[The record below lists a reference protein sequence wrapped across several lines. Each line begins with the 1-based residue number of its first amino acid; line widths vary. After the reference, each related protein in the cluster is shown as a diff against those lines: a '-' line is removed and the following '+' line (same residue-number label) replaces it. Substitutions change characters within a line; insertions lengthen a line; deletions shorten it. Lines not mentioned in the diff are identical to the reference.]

1 MKRSERLV
9 DMVKY
14 LLARPHTLIALPF
27 FADRYGAA
35 KSSISEDLA
44 ILRQTLASDQNG
56 ILETVA
62 GAAGGVRYIP
72 FVGKKEATN
81 YLHDLA
87 DRIEDPDRILPGNF
101 VYLSDILGSPQDL
114 QQIGQLIAT
123 KYAYSNVDYVMTIET
138 KGIAIAQAVSRF
150 LNVPFVMVRRRP
162 KITEGSTISVNYVA
176 SSSERVEKMELAKR
190 LLPEGSNVLIVD
202 DFMKGGGTLTG
213 MEELVKEFKGTV
225 AGMCVLCETK
235 YASQKV
241 VDDYQSLIKITEV
254 DRTKKLIKVRPGNFL
269 EQTDFNRFQNDI
281 LIVV

>member
-44 ILRQTLASDQNG
+44 ILRQTLANDQNG

-87 DRIEDPDRILPGNF
+87 DRIEDPDRLLPGNF

-269 EQTDFNRFQNDI
+269 EQTDFNRFPK
-281 LIVV
+281 

>member
-44 ILRQTLASDQNG
+44 ILRQTLANDQNG

-72 FVGKKEATN
+72 FVGKKEATD

-114 QQIGQLIAT
+114 RQIGQLIAT

-138 KGIAIAQAVSRF
+138 KGIVLAQAVSRF

-176 SSSERVEKMELAKR
+176 SSCERVEKMELAKR

-254 DRTKKLIKVRPGNFL
+254 DRNKKLIKVRPGNFL
-269 EQTDFNRFQNDI
+269 VQTDFNCFPK
-281 LIVV
+281 

>member
-44 ILRQTLASDQNG
+44 ILRQTLANDQNG

-87 DRIEDPDRILPGNF
+87 DRIEDPDRILSGNF

-269 EQTDFNRFQNDI
+269 EQTDFNRFPK
-281 LIVV
+281 

>member
-27 FADRYGAA
+27 FAERYDAA

-44 ILRQTLASDQNG
+44 ILKHTLASNQDG

-72 FVGKKEATN
+72 FIGKKQATE
-81 YLHDLA
+81 YLNELA
-87 DRIEDPDRILPGNF
+87 DRIEEPDRILPGNF

-114 QQIGQLIAT
+114 RQIGQLIAT
-123 KYAYSNVDYVMTIET
+123 KYAYSNVDYVMTVET

-150 LNVPFVMVRRRP
+150 LNVPFVLVRRRP
-162 KITEGSTISVNYVA
+162 KITEGATISVNYVA
-176 SSSERVEKMELAKR
+176 SSSDRVEKMELAKR
-190 LLPEGSNVLIVD
+190 SLPSNSNVLIVD

-213 MEELVKEFKGTV
+213 MEELVNEFDCHV
-225 AGMCVLCETK
+225 VGMSVLCETK

-241 VDDYQSLIKITEV
+241 VDDYQSLIKITDV
-254 DRTKKLIKVRPGNFL
+254 DRAKKLIKVEPGNFL
-269 EQTDFNRFQNDI
+269 EQTDFDRF
-281 LIVV
+281 

>member
-44 ILRQTLASDQNG
+44 ILRQTLANDQNG

-87 DRIEDPDRILPGNF
+87 DRIEDPDRILPGHF

-269 EQTDFNRFQNDI
+269 EQTDFNRFPK
-281 LIVV
+281 

>member
-44 ILRQTLASDQNG
+44 ILRQTLANDQNG

-62 GAAGGVRYIP
+62 GAAGRVRYIP
-72 FVGKKEATN
+72 FVGKKEATD
-81 YLHDLA
+81 YLYDLA

-114 QQIGQLIAT
+114 RQIGQLIAT

-138 KGIAIAQAVSRF
+138 KGIALAQAVSRF

-254 DRTKKLIKVRPGNFL
+254 DRDKKLIKVRPGNFL
-269 EQTDFNRFQNDI
+269 EQTDFNRFPK
-281 LIVV
+281 

>member
-44 ILRQTLASDQNG
+44 ILRQTLANDQNG

-87 DRIEDPDRILPGNF
+87 DRIEDPDRILLGNF

-269 EQTDFNRFQNDI
+269 EQTDFNRFPK
-281 LIVV
+281 

>member
-44 ILRQTLASDQNG
+44 ILRQTLANDQNG

-269 EQTDFNRFQNDI
+269 EQTDFNRFPK
-281 LIVV
+281 

>member
-1 MKRSERLV
+1 
-9 DMVKY
+9 MVKY

-44 ILRQTLASDQNG
+44 ILRQTLANDQNG

-62 GAAGGVRYIP
+62 GAA
-72 FVGKKEATN
+72 
-81 YLHDLA
+81 
-87 DRIEDPDRILPGNF
+87 DRIEDPERILPGNF

-114 QQIGQLIAT
+114 RQIGQLIAT
-123 KYAYSNVDYVMTIET
+123 KYAYSNIDYVMTIET
-138 KGIAIAQAVSRF
+138 KGIALAQAVSRF

-254 DRTKKLIKVRPGNFL
+254 DRDKKLIKVRPGNFL
-269 EQTDFNRFQNDI
+269 EQTDFNRFPK
-281 LIVV
+281 

>member
-44 ILRQTLASDQNG
+44 ILRQTLANDQNG

-72 FVGKKEATN
+72 FVGKKEATD

-114 QQIGQLIAT
+114 QKIGQLIAT

-269 EQTDFNRFQNDI
+269 EQTDFNRFPK
-281 LIVV
+281 

>member
-44 ILRQTLASDQNG
+44 ILRQTLANDQNG

-72 FVGKKEATN
+72 FVGKKEATD

-114 QQIGQLIAT
+114 RQIGQLIAT

-269 EQTDFNRFQNDI
+269 EQTDFNRFPK
-281 LIVV
+281 

>member
-44 ILRQTLASDQNG
+44 ILRQTLANDQNG

-213 MEELVKEFKGTV
+213 MEESVKEFKGTV

-269 EQTDFNRFQNDI
+269 EQTDFNRFPK
-281 LIVV
+281 

>member
-44 ILRQTLASDQNG
+44 ILRQTLANDKNG

-114 QQIGQLIAT
+114 RQIGQLIAT
-123 KYAYSNVDYVMTIET
+123 KYGYSNVDYVMTIET

-176 SSSERVEKMELAKR
+176 FSSERVEKMELAKR

-225 AGMCVLCETK
+225 AGMCVLCETR

-254 DRTKKLIKVRPGNFL
+254 DRNKKLIKVRPGNFL
-269 EQTDFNRFQNDI
+269 EQTDFNRFPK
-281 LIVV
+281 

>member
-44 ILRQTLASDQNG
+44 ILRQTLANDQNG

-114 QQIGQLIAT
+114 QQIGPLIAT

-269 EQTDFNRFQNDI
+269 EQTDFNRFPK
-281 LIVV
+281 

>member
-27 FADRYGAA
+27 FANRYGAA

-44 ILRQTLASDQNG
+44 ILRQTLANDQNG

-72 FVGKKEATN
+72 FVGKKESTD

-114 QQIGQLIAT
+114 QKIGQLIAT

-162 KITEGSTISVNYVA
+162 KITEGATVSVNYVA
-176 SSSERVEKMELAKR
+176 SSSDRVEKMELAKR

-269 EQTDFNRFQNDI
+269 EQTDFNRFPK
-281 LIVV
+281 

>member
-44 ILRQTLASDQNG
+44 ILRQTLANDQNG

-72 FVGKKEATN
+72 FVGKKEATD
-81 YLHDLA
+81 YLYGLA

-114 QQIGQLIAT
+114 RQIGQLIAT

-138 KGIAIAQAVSRF
+138 KGIALAQAVSRF

-176 SSSERVEKMELAKR
+176 SSSERVEKMGLAKR

-254 DRTKKLIKVRPGNFL
+254 DRDKKLIKVRPGNFL
-269 EQTDFNRFQNDI
+269 EQTDFNRFPK
-281 LIVV
+281 

>member
-101 VYLSDILGSPQDL
+101 VYLSDSLGSPQDL

-269 EQTDFNRFQNDI
+269 EQTDFNRFPK
-281 LIVV
+281 

>member
-44 ILRQTLASDQNG
+44 ILRQTLANDQNG

-138 KGIAIAQAVSRF
+138 KGIAIAQAVSCF

-269 EQTDFNRFQNDI
+269 EQTDFNRFPK
-281 LIVV
+281 

>member
-35 KSSISEDLA
+35 KASISEDLA

-269 EQTDFNRFQNDI
+269 EQTDFNLFPK
-281 LIVV
+281 

>member
-44 ILRQTLASDQNG
+44 ILRQTLANDQNG

-72 FVGKKEATN
+72 FVGRKEATD
-81 YLHDLA
+81 YLHGLA

-114 QQIGQLIAT
+114 RQIGQLIAT

-138 KGIAIAQAVSRF
+138 KGIVLAQAVSSF
-150 LNVPFVMVRRRP
+150 LHVPFVMVRRRP

-254 DRTKKLIKVRPGNFL
+254 DRDKKLIKVRPGNFL
-269 EQTDFNRFQNDI
+269 EQTDFNRFPK
-281 LIVV
+281 

>member
-44 ILRQTLASDQNG
+44 ILRQTLANDQNG

-72 FVGKKEATN
+72 FVGKKEATD

-114 QQIGQLIAT
+114 RQIGQLIAT

-138 KGIAIAQAVSRF
+138 KGIALAQAVSRF

-269 EQTDFNRFQNDI
+269 EQTDFNRFPK
-281 LIVV
+281 

>member
-27 FADRYGAA
+27 CADRYGAA

-44 ILRQTLASDQNG
+44 ILRQTLANDQNG

-72 FVGKKEATN
+72 FVGKKEATD

-114 QQIGQLIAT
+114 RQIGQLIAT

-138 KGIAIAQAVSRF
+138 KGIVLAQAVSRF

-254 DRTKKLIKVRPGNFL
+254 DRDKKLIKVRPGNFL
-269 EQTDFNRFQNDI
+269 EQTDFNRFPK
-281 LIVV
+281 

>member
-44 ILRQTLASDQNG
+44 ILRQTLANDQNG

-72 FVGKKEATN
+72 FVGKKEATD

-114 QQIGQLIAT
+114 RQIGQLIAT

-138 KGIAIAQAVSRF
+138 KGIALAQAVSRS

-254 DRTKKLIKVRPGNFL
+254 DRDKKLIKVRPGNFL
-269 EQTDFNRFQNDI
+269 EQTDFNRFPK
-281 LIVV
+281 

>member
-44 ILRQTLASDQNG
+44 ILRQTLANDQNG

-72 FVGKKEATN
+72 FVGRKEATD
-81 YLHDLA
+81 YLHGLA

-114 QQIGQLIAT
+114 RQIGQLIAT

-138 KGIAIAQAVSRF
+138 KGIVLAQAVSRL

-254 DRTKKLIKVRPGNFL
+254 DRDKKLIKVRPGNFL
-269 EQTDFNRFQNDI
+269 EQTDFNRFPK
-281 LIVV
+281 

>member
-44 ILRQTLASDQNG
+44 ILRQTLANDQNG

-202 DFMKGGGTLTG
+202 DFMRGGGTLTG

-269 EQTDFNRFQNDI
+269 EQTDFNRFPK
-281 LIVV
+281 

>member
-27 FADRYGAA
+27 FADRYGAD

-44 ILRQTLASDQNG
+44 ILRQTLANDQNG

-72 FVGKKEATN
+72 FVGKKEATD

-114 QQIGQLIAT
+114 RQIGQLIAT

-138 KGIAIAQAVSRF
+138 KGIVLAQAVSRF

-254 DRTKKLIKVRPGNFL
+254 DRDKKLIKVRLGNFL
-269 EQTDFNRFQNDI
+269 EQTDFNRFPK
-281 LIVV
+281 

>member
-44 ILRQTLASDQNG
+44 ILRQTLANDQNG

-72 FVGKKEATN
+72 FVGKKEATD

-114 QQIGQLIAT
+114 RQIGQLIAT
-123 KYAYSNVDYVMTIET
+123 KYAYSNIDYVMTIET
-138 KGIAIAQAVSRF
+138 KGIALAQAVSRF

-254 DRTKKLIKVRPGNFL
+254 DRDKELIKVRPGNFL
-269 EQTDFNRFQNDI
+269 EQTDFNRFPK
-281 LIVV
+281 

>member
-44 ILRQTLASDQNG
+44 ILRQTLANDQNG

-72 FVGKKEATN
+72 FVGKKEATD

-114 QQIGQLIAT
+114 RQIGQLIAT
-123 KYAYSNVDYVMTIET
+123 KYAYSNIDYVMTIET
-138 KGIAIAQAVSRF
+138 KGIALAQAVSRF

-254 DRTKKLIKVRPGNFL
+254 DRDKKLIKVRPGNFL
-269 EQTDFNRFQNDI
+269 EQTYFNRFPK
-281 LIVV
+281 